1 MRYVLYVVFLLS
13 AFFLPWWC
21 TVPLGILLTTMP
33 YGSLVAILG
42 GVIMDVTF
50 GTELKP
56 LFGLSY
62 LYTTVFVC
70 VALLMA
76 LLENRVL
83 D

>member
-1 MRYVLYVVFLLS
+1 MKYALHVIFLLS
-13 AFFLPWWC
+13 ALFLPWWC

-42 GVIMDVTF
+42 GLIMDVTF
-50 GTELKP
+50 GAALQP
-56 LFGLSY
+56 LFGLAY

-70 VALLMA
+70 AALLMA

>member
-1 MRYVLYVVFLLS
+1 MKYVLHVVFLIS
-13 AFFLPWWC
+13 VIFLPWWC
-21 TVPLGILLTTMP
+21 TVPLGIFLMTVP
-33 YGSLVAILG
+33 YGSVTAILG

-50 GTELKP
+50 GTALMP

-62 LYTTVFVC
+62 LYTTAFVC
-70 VALLMA
+70 VALLFT